1 VDVSKLRRRSVSVI
15 ASLSALAIAGMAQ
28 VGGPVATAAAASSSA
43 AGMVTAPAPAVA
55 KPAAPLAAVTPTA
68 GPCPTTT
75 AADKGCIS
83 LKVASARTVGPA
95 DAAHEGDAVTAYQ
108 WMINEDSTGDP
119 GTAAAPLLDRCLPS
133 RAPGGSTKP
142 ANPAAGDPT
151 EPYADS
157 CPWPSVRPTSGHS
170 KIVAQGDQND
180 LGANHVLGGLTPGK
194 YLVSVTAD
202 GYKIDGA
209 HFVVKPGLEGVVS
222 VGMQPLPL
230 PLATIKIQVFNDN
243 VPTDGTY
250 EADAEQGLRGFTGNP
265 SDVLGGVSTD

>member
-1 VDVSKLRRRSVSVI
+1 
-15 ASLSALAIAGMAQ
+15 M
-28 VGGPVATAAAASSSA
+28 T
-43 AGMVTAPAPAVA
+43 
-55 KPAAPLAAVTPTA
+55 
-68 GPCPTTT
+68 
-75 AADKGCIS
+75 
-83 LKVASARTVGPA
+83 SARTVGPA
-95 DAAHEGDAVTAYQ
+95 GGVHKGDAVTAYQ

-119 GTAAAPLLDRCLPS
+119 GTAAAPLFDRCLPS

-142 ANPAAGDPT
+142 ASPAAGDPT

-180 LGANHVLGGLTPGK
+180 LGASHVLDGLAPGK

-209 HFVVKPGLEGVVS
+209 HFVVTPGLEGLVS

-243 VPTDGTY
+243 VP
-250 EADAEQGLRGFTGNP
+250 ARRHLRGRRRAGPGRLHRQPLRRPRSGEHRLLRQRPVHGLPPRRTDRTD
-265 SDVLGGVSTD
+265 DVRGRRQARRRHDALDRQVHE